1 MAMTA
6 APGPHEPDLAAL
18 EPEDLDG
25 HTIDE
30 LADYLD
36 AGMVPADPTIDD
48 SPACQNALA
57 AIMRLRNASL
67 GSLDEAAKA
76 EAPANESWIG
86 GVLANI
92 SLEVRA
98 GRDIPLRAAAPTE
111 HPVMTEGAV
120 RSLVRRAGDEV
131 PGVVVSRCVLDG
143 DVTELASPVRVSVEI
158 AVVAGHRIAPT
169 ADAVRRAV
177 AEMLA
182 TQTDLAVEA
191 IDVVVRD
198 LIAPTAAD
206 RVGSADTAGDGG
218 AATNEDPATTGD
230 PATDEEAPR

>member
-6 APGPHEPDLAAL
+6 APEPTAASGPDGASVPDEPGLATL

-30 LADYLD
+30 LSDYLD
-36 AGMVPADPTIDD
+36 AGMQPADPTIDD

-57 AIMRLRNASL
+57 AILRVRHASL
-67 GSLDEAAKA
+67 ASLDQAA
-76 EAPANESWIG
+76 EAEPPADESWIG

-111 HPVMTEGAV
+111 RPVLTEGAV

-131 PGVVVSRCVLDG
+131 PGVVVSRCLLDG
-143 DVTELASPVRVSVEI
+143 DVTALAAPVRVSVEV
-158 AVVAGHRIAPT
+158 AVVAGRRLVPT
-169 ADAVRRAV
+169 ADAVRLAV
-177 AEMLA
+177 EEALA
-182 TQTDLAVEA
+182 TQTDLTVVAV
-191 IDVVVRD
+191 DVVVRD
-198 LIAPTAAD
+198 LITP
-206 RVGSADTAGDGG
+206 R
-218 AATNEDPATTGD
+218 TTDEG
-230 PATDEEAPR
+230 ATDERATDERTTDEETSR

>member
-1 MAMTA
+1 MTA
-6 APGPHEPDLAAL
+6 APEPSASPGAGDVGANEPDLSAL

-36 AGMVPADPTIDD
+36 AGMRPADPTIDD

-57 AIMRLRNASL
+57 AIVRLRQASL

-76 EAPANESWIG
+76 EAPADESWIG

-98 GRDIPLRAAAPTE
+98 GRDIPLRAEAPTE
-111 HPVMTEGAV
+111 HMVLTEGAV
-120 RSLVRRAGDEV
+120 RSLVRRAGDGV

-143 DVTELASPVRVSVEI
+143 DVTALTAPVRVTVEI
-158 AVVAGHRIAPT
+158 AVVSGRRIIPT
-169 ADAVRRAV
+169 ADAVRLAV
-177 AEMLA
+177 EETLA
-182 TQTDLAVEA
+182 TQTDLTVAAV
-191 IDVVVRD
+191 DVVVRD
-198 LIAPTAAD
+198 LIVPTQATG
-206 RVGSADTAGDGG
+206 GS
-218 AATNEDPATTGD
+218 TTSSE
-230 PATDEEAPR
+230 PDEEAAR

>member
-1 MAMTA
+1 MTA

-30 LADYLD
+30 LSDYLD

-57 AIMRLRNASL
+57 AIVRLRSASL

-76 EAPANESWIG
+76 EAPADESWIG

-158 AVVAGHRIAPT
+158 AVVAGHRIVPT
-169 ADAVRRAV
+169 ADSVRRAV
-177 AEMLA
+177 EEMLA
-182 TQTDLAVEA
+182 TQTDLTVAAV
-191 IDVVVRD
+191 DVLVRD
-198 LIAPTAAD
+198 LIAPTTAD
-206 RVGSADTAGDGG
+206 RVATADGTAS
-218 AATNEDPATTGD
+218 TGTD
-230 PATDEEAPR
+230 ADEEAAR